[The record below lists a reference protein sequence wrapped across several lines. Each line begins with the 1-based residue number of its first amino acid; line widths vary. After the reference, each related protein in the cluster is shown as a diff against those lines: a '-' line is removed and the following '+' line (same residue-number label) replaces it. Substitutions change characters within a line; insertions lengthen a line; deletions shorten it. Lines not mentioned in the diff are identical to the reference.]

1 MLKSDSFDYSDTY
14 IVVKGAITVEEDN
27 NSKMINKKLTLKNN
41 APFRSSISKIK
52 NTFIDNA

>member
-1 MLKSDSFDYSDTY
+1 MLKSDSFDYSGTY

>member
-1 MLKSDSFDYSDTY
+1 MLKSDSYDYSDAY

-27 NSKMINKKLTLKNN
+27 NPKMINKKLTLKNN
-41 APFRSSISKIK
+41 APFRSSISKIN